1 MDKDKLTLE
10 KISNYKD
17 IRRNLWTAIVLLTGG
32 IVALSMNMDS
42 FIKIFWFISGT
53 LSDLFFAYSLIKLNE
68 SIDSL
73 LSKLGGN

>member
-1 MDKDKLTLE
+1 MDKDKLILE

-32 IVALSMNMDS
+32 IVAITMNMDS
-42 FIKIFWFISGT
+42 YIKIFWFILGT

-68 SIDSL
+68 NIDNL
-73 LSKLGGN
+73 LMKLGGN